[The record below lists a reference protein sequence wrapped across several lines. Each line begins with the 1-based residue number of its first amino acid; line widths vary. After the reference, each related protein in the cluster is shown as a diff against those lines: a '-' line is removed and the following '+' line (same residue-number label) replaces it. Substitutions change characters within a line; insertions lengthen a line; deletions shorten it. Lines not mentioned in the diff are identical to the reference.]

1 MKSIKVV
8 LLSIIITPGVPT
20 AQSQIIIIQIPTVVL
35 PPSPMMKVAS
45 GFERPLS
52 CDGSDGAPL

>member
-20 AQSQIIIIQIPTVVL
+20 AQSQIIIIQIPIAVL

-45 GFERPLS
+45 AAISARIVLI
-52 CDGSDGAPL
+52 CYRI